1 MNVGMVCWALIG
13 GQGRY
18 RLATMIFS
26 ACTLLITLPI
36 AFCLT
41 LAMRYNLKGLTF
53 AVVVGYSTTA
63 MCLTYVLLM
72 SNWEKISLKVQSKS
86 KVDDVEYS
94 DSSSTEGS
102 SESESESTLRE
113 AHPAYEMSLF
123 GSEVAADEGSS
134 TFCIKAQPLAS
145 RSNQERPTQVHVRPI
160 IYRRPMRILQALV
173 SFPARLRR
181 RQRERREQRKS
192 VDCVEYSDSMSTEG
206 SSESENESTLRETYT
221 AYEMSL
227 TQINKS
233 SSFAADEGSA
243 TFYINAKPLDSS
255 TYQERPREI
264 DHIQG
269 AQYGIQYDDQQYPQQ
284 LQPFQQYDQRALLV
298 PPKQQMAAHMF
309 QPPLVPSASQQP
321 YRPPAQS
328 MQLAAGA
335 SARSGRNGGSRS
347 VPNVPV
353 STGIGLHPL

>member
-102 SESESESTLRE
+102 SESESESTLWE

-192 VDCVEYSDSMSTEG
+192 VDCVGHSDSLSTEG
-206 SSESENESTLRETYT
+206 SSESEDEGKAHP

-227 TQINKS
+227 PGS
-233 SSFAADEGSA
+233 EVAADEGSS
-243 TFYINAKPLDSS
+243 TFYIDAQPLASP
-255 TYQERPREI
+255 TNQERPREQPGI
-264 DHIQG
+264 MKKVFGHLNSRVAKLEDKESQY
-269 AQYGIQYDDQQYPQQ
+269 AQAPQSGVRSIIRTEPLSLNFAKPSKGKKRGGYRAQ
-284 LQPFQQYDQRALLV
+284 LILDKS
-298 PPKQQMAAHMF
+298 PKK
-309 QPPLVPSASQQP
+309 ASEL
-321 YRPPAQS
+321 YE
-328 MQLAAGA
+328 L
-335 SARSGRNGGSRS
+335 
-347 VPNVPV
+347 
-353 STGIGLHPL
+353 